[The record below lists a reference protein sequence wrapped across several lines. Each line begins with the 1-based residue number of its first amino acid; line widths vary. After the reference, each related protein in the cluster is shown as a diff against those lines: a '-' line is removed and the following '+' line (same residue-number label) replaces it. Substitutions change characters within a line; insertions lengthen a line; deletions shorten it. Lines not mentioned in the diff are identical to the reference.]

1 MRGDH
6 YYTTACVRVPWTN
19 SNLLIEINF
28 IRRNKTRFFG
38 IYYQDGGGP
47 ATAEAAGIT
56 AGSFIKS
63 ATTSPKLL
71 RPSDEVQISHTL
83 FIMIVRNKAEGE
95 KKNGKQILGVY
106 NQKKLAAKAVETG
119 FLHLIWCFF

>member
-83 FIMIVRNKAEGE
+83 FIMIVRNKEEGE
-95 KKNGKQILGVY
+95 KKMANKFSEYIIKRSWL
-106 NQKKLAAKAVETG
+106 QKPLRQG
-119 FLHLIWCFF
+119 FYTLSVLFF